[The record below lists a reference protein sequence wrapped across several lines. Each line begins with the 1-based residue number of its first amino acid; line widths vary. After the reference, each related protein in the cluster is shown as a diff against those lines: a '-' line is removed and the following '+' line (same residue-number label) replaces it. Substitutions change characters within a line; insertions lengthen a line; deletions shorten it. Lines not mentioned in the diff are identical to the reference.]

1 MHLPLY
7 IFSIRDDYH
16 VVTRGKDACSKE
28 REIRFLIVEEAM
40 EVYVEIRKTFCLIL
54 DNSFQ
59 KNVWIKISDISRL
72 LFQVLFNTRSISSG
86 HT

>member
-16 VVTRGKDACSKE
+16 VVTRDKDACSKERERE

-54 DNSFQ
+54 DNSFK
-59 KNVWIKISDISRL
+59 KNV
-72 LFQVLFNTRSISSG
+72 
-86 HT
+86 